1 MPDMA
6 RSSASQDERKLRTG
20 GNLISTSGFVS
31 PTKADQRTQVF
42 VSVARGVARGVSTM
56 SLEGGERLVCSG
68 ATDTPASARR
78 GNVLIGS

>member
-42 VSVARGVARGVSTM
+42 VSVARGVSTM

>member
-6 RSSASQDERKLRTG
+6 RSSAFQDERKLRTG

-42 VSVARGVARGVSTM
+42 VSVARGVSTM